1 MGASRRGD
9 SRGGDDAGATKT
21 SSGGGSGTMQRPSA
35 TRGSDQTAGSGV
47 SNYRSAGRATPFDQ
61 RDMKKG
67 PYKGSARQWEEMTS
81 DRARMSEMAIRMD
94 ENNREIEM
102 QKLEIRRLREQVRM
116 LLRRG
121 SLGAGQ
127 DPMNDL
133 PPVADIPT
141 RASPDRSQLKSR
153 EFSPDLPGA
162 QGSPTSPSP

>member
-47 SNYRSAGRATPFDQ
+47 SNYRSAGRATPFDERQ
-61 RDMKKG
+61 GKKG

-81 DRARMSEMAIRMD
+81 DRARMAEMAIRLD

-102 QKLEIRRLREQVRM
+102 QKLEIRRLHEQVRM

-121 SLGAGQ
+121 SAAAQELNTSGDLTEHTQIPAAAAGERGA
-127 DPMNDL
+127 L
-133 PPVADIPT
+133 
-141 RASPDRSQLKSR
+141 RSR
-153 EFSPDLPGA
+153 EFAS
-162 QGSPTSPSP
+162 